1 VDRIIIKKLKKA
13 KSKNSM
19 TYKQFEDIPVWQ
31 NTLKFINKIYQ
42 VALKSFRNDFV
53 LTDQLKKATYSILLN
68 ISEGFERRSNKEFAN
83 FINIAK
89 GSAGEVRAILHIAKD
104 RDYLSEKEFSELFE
118 DIQEISKQLSK
129 FREYLIKPRK

>member
-1 VDRIIIKKLKKA
+1 
-13 KSKNSM
+13 M

-31 NTLKFINKIYQ
+31 NTRRFINKIYQ
-42 VALKSFRNDFV
+42 VTLKSFRNDFV

-89 GSAGEVRAILHIAKD
+89 GSAGEARAILYIAKD
-104 RDYLSEKEFSELFE
+104 RDYLSEKEFSELFK